1 MKKKYFYSNIIDTSI
16 LSLELN
22 EMDLTSIER
31 LHLIS
36 LVESNIHQEIINLIL
51 SELNL
56 PDRKIFL
63 AHLASENHD
72 KVWEFL
78 NSKINDAEEKI
89 KITVE
94 DLKEELHKDIKEI
107 KG

>member
-1 MKKKYFYSNIIDTSI
+1 MKKKYFYSHIIDTST
-16 LSLELN
+16 LSLELS

-36 LVESNIHQEIINLIL
+36 LIDSNIHKEIINLIL

-63 AHLASENHD
+63 TLSLIH
-72 KVWEFL
+72 
-78 NSKINDAEEKI
+78 I
-89 KITVE
+89 
-94 DLKEELHKDIKEI
+94 
-107 KG
+107 